1 MDFHFELNSRVEL
14 RDLDALGHVY
24 HVNYLVFFENVR
36 TAFWFEVTGHQGLE
50 ALDFVM
56 ATVTCNY
63 HAPVYMGEQVCSR
76 LRVEKVGTKS
86 LTLAYQIY
94 SHSQDRVVADGTSVQ
109 VAYDYSTR
117 QSKALQPELRER
129 LSSYSRPR
137 AKK

>member
-36 TAFWFEVTGHQGLE
+36 TAFWFDLTGHQGLE

-76 LRVEKVGTKS
+76 LRIEKVGNKS
-86 LTLAYQIY
+86 LTLAYEVY
-94 SHSQDRVVADGTSVQ
+94 SSSQGRVVADGISVQ
-109 VAYDYSTR
+109 VAYDYSSR
-117 QSKALQPELRER
+117 QSKAMAPELKER
-129 LSSYSRPR
+129 LLNYSRPR
-137 AKK
+137 ARK

>member
-1 MDFHFELNSRVEL
+1 MDFHFELRSRVEL

-36 TAFWFEVTGHQGLE
+36 TAFWFEVTGQQGLE

-63 HAPVYMGEQVCSR
+63 HAPVYMGEEVSSR
-76 LRVEKVGTKS
+76 LRVDRVGSKS
-86 LTLAYQIY
+86 LTLAYEVF
-94 SHSQDRVVADGTSVQ
+94 SHSQDRLVADGTSVQ

-117 QSKALQPELRER
+117 QSKVLSDPLKER
-129 LSSYSRPR
+129 LLAYSRASAR
-137 AKK
+137 K